1 MELQLVCNALLL
13 GGVYALM
20 GAGFSL
26 QWGISGIINLAYGA
40 MVILGSYLSMVL
52 FNTFHIDP
60 FLGIPLSGAALFILG
75 AAIYRGILQ
84 PLSKGGMV
92 FTLIL
97 TFAIRLILENV
108 MLVLWSADYRTIR
121 VAYGGV
127 SFDFFGAHIPLVR
140 LLAFVVAM
148 ITVYLLHLFMKKTK
162 TGKGIQAVALD
173 RIGAQAVGID
183 IQRMYLVNFALGS
196 ALAGGAGA
204 LWASIYSFSPHL
216 VGAVVGK
223 VFIVAILGGL
233 GNIWGAAAGGIL
245 LGIAETAG
253 VSFFGAE
260 WQESLGMVIMVAV
273 LLWRPYGLL
282 GKKFFA

>member
-1 MELQLVCNALLL
+1 MELQFVCNALLL

-52 FNTFHIDP
+52 FNAFHIDP
-60 FLGIPLSGAALFILG
+60 FLGIPLSGAALFVLG

-97 TFAIRLILENV
+97 TFAIRLILENF

-121 VAYGGV
+121 VVYGGA

-148 ITVYLLHLFMKKTK
+148 ITIFLLYLFMRKTK

-260 WQESLGMVIMVAV
+260 WQESLGMVIMEAV